1 MVGAPGGTASS
12 AVKTKMRHMR
22 WEWKSLYG
30 FSNKE
35 NIQEI
40 ADRAVIP
47 WLQRSTKRE
56 VALPAF
62 LDALPREQQA
72 SKRQK
77 LTESL
82 ASLALL

>member
-1 MVGAPGGTASS
+1 MLLETGNSVDIVSKCLNHASAS
-12 AVKTKMRHMR
+12 TTERFY
-22 WEWKSLYG
+22 L
-30 FSNKE
+30 KE